1 MKIPFFI
8 ILISFLGIANAQDQL
23 RIEYEITPFF
33 ETERAMPNFVVTS
46 KTSYYELLVGKNE
59 SNWDYIERLSNE
71 QILPEKGMM
80 SASFEI
86 KSLGTLYKN
95 ISKGTWIEDTQ
106 FNSTSYLIHGK
117 LQEIDWK
124 ISRESKTILGIHVQ
138 KAEGMLD
145 DKNKTQV
152 VAWYAPKLN
161 FKNGPGEF
169 GGLPG
174 LILELETEI
183 KYENGDREGITYKA
197 IKLETLKSN
206 KKIKIPTKGKEIS
219 EKEFKTIQ
227 QKYSEEM
234 MQKFKSDGVNK
245 D

>member
-1 MKIPFFI
+1 MKILFFT
-8 ILISFLGIANAQDQL
+8 ILISLFGIASAQDQL
-23 RIEYEITPFF
+23 KLEYEITPFF
-33 ETERAMPNFVVTS
+33 ETEKAMPNFTVTS
-46 KTSYYELLVGKNE
+46 KTSYYELIVDKNE

-71 QILPEKGMM
+71 QTLPEKGMM

-86 KSLGTLYKN
+86 KSFGTLYKD
-95 ISKGTWIEDTQ
+95 ISKGIWIEDTQ
-106 FNSTSYLIHGK
+106 FNSTPYLIKGT

-138 KAEGMLD
+138 KAEGKLD

-152 VAWYAPKLN
+152 TAWYAPKLN
-161 FKNGPGEF
+161 FKNGPAEF

-183 KYENGDREGITYKA
+183 KYENGDREGTTYKA

-219 EKEFKTIQ
+219 DTEFKTIQ

-234 MQKFKSDGVNK
+234 MKMYKSDGVNK